1 MATAAV
7 QDQNQLLQNAIHNAS
22 ILQDSERKYL
32 QLTSNQGGT
41 SPNLALGESYSFYLQ
56 NTSAYIDMFRIWFY
70 DVEVVYT
77 PNAGSVQ
84 TNRGGIWTIL
94 GNLRIAL
101 GNHVYKVR
109 ASAIPLLLST
119 IQKHGWRWHD
129 PGNETYNY
137 SYELYGSSNG
147 GTTSQD
153 MQYTSGTNT
162 FTGYL
167 DIPVAF
173 LQMVKDADGLM
184 PTLSNSGVSVEFT
197 TISALAGA
205 DAYRYPANVSGGATL
220 ALGATPGVVEVYA
233 RVLTQTT
240 VFTTTPLAA
249 PIAGPAF
256 VFEENPYNLQST
268 APTFYTFQGQSA
280 ESKLVKA
287 IIIINNPGEVAGE
300 FSTATAVSEFDLY
313 YDASKETWRN
323 ATAENPFSIANFLA
337 DQRAAYGDL
346 PPGVLVL
353 DWSRGTDAEYPNNHG
368 YLDLNTYK
376 NAGFR
381 LTYGNAPQ
389 TGAQVIVLPFFLNP
403 TLYEAQS

>member
-1 MATAAV
+1 MATAAQ
-7 QDQNQLLQNAIHNAS
+7 QDENQLLQNAIHNAS
-22 ILQDSERKYL
+22 ILQDSERKWL

-41 SPNLALGESYSFYLQ
+41 SPNFALSETFSFYLQ
-56 NTSAYIDMFRIWFY
+56 NTSAYIDMFRVWLK
-70 DVEVVYT
+70 DVQLVYT
-77 PNAGSVQ
+77 PSTGSIVA
-84 TNRGGIWTIL
+84 NRGGIWSIL

-109 ASAIPLLLST
+109 AAAIPLLLST
-119 IQKHGWRWHD
+119 IMKHGWRWHD

-137 SYELYGSSNG
+137 SYELYGSDNG
-147 GTTSQD
+147 GTISQD
-153 MQYTSGTNT
+153 VQYTSGTNV

-173 LQMVKDADGLM
+173 LQMVKDADGIM

-197 TISALAGA
+197 SVAALSGT
-205 DAYRYPANVSGGATL
+205 DAYRYPANVTAPATL
-220 ALGATPGVVEVYA
+220 TLGTGVVEVFA

-256 VFEENPYNLQST
+256 VYEENPYNLQST

-287 IIIINNPGEVAGE
+287 IIIVNNPGEVAGE
-300 FSTATAVSEFDLY
+300 FSTATAVSELDLY
-313 YDASKETWRN
+313 YDASKEVWRSS
-323 ATAENPFSIANFLA
+323 TAENPFSVANFLA
-337 DQRAAYGDL
+337 DQRAKYGDL
-346 PPGVLVL
+346 PPGVFVF
-353 DWSRGTDAEYPNNHG
+353 DWSAGTDPEYPNNHG
-368 YLDLNTYK
+368 YLDLNIYK

-381 LTYGNAPQ
+381 LTYGNAIQ
-389 TGAQVIVLPFFLNP
+389 TGAQVIVLPLFLNP